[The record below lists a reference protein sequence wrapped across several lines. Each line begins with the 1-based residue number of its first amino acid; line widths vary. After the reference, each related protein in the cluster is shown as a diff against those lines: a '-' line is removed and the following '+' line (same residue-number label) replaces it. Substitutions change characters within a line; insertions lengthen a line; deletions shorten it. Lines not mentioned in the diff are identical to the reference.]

1 MLTEVGRCCC
11 GSSSRYGLRFSARWV
26 TFDVVVNRDTLK
38 ESTKKTRVQKIG
50 KEALDELPARQ
61 QRFQAESERKI
72 DVAENR
78 I

>member
-1 MLTEVGRCCC
+1 
-11 GSSSRYGLRFSARWV
+11 V

-38 ESTKKTRVQKIG
+38 DPTKKTRVQKIG

-61 QRFQAESERKI
+61 QRFQAESERKM